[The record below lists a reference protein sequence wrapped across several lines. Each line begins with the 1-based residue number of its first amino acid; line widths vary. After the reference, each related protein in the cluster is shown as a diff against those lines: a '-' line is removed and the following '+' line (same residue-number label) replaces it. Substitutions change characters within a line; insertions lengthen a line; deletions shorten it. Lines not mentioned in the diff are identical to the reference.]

1 MALGAR
7 RFNDETMIPAQQ
19 LRPLACHFCSLA
31 KLNQLGKQFSETSL
45 YQHNCVSYR
54 ASAKWAAFTGSCSS
68 RRASW
73 FARAVQ
79 LLAMLR
85 MITSD

>member
-1 MALGAR
+1 MVRLIGFVRFFAAGIERGAR
-7 RFNDETMIPAQQ
+7 
-19 LRPLACHFCSLA
+19 
-31 KLNQLGKQFSETSL
+31 TSL
-45 YQHNCVSYR
+45 YYHNWVCYR

-68 RRASW
+68 RRSSW